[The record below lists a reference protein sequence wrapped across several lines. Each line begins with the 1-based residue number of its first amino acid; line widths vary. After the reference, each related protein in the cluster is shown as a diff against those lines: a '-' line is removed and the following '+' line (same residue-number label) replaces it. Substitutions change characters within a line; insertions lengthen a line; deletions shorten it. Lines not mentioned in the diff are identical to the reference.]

1 MCFTEAISLGFWD
14 RAGTSGR
21 LDPVVRFCH
30 SAVTHL
36 WLASSIS
43 KSQGKHLVKL
53 WMNICMEMSS
63 EICEDMTRCTERKTR
78 NHLYIRFWKHLGRED
93 ACHIPWPSLLC
104 GEDKRHGDLPKAACL
119 EDVLRSHQRSTECAW
134 IKAYSKIFRYL
145 AVRPCIQV
153 AAQKQMQK
161 KCLSLRKMSSC
172 SILSILV
179 KDCTWYLLLS
189 LQSFNHPPFPSISWG
204 GGNWLNELKLW
215 RQVPKTSLK
224 EAGERK
230 EKTGYKD
237 RNRLWYT

>member
-1 MCFTEAISLGFWD
+1 
-14 RAGTSGR
+14 
-21 LDPVVRFCH
+21 
-30 SAVTHL
+30 
-36 WLASSIS
+36 
-43 KSQGKHLVKL
+43 
-53 WMNICMEMSS
+53 MNICMEMSS

-145 AVRPCIQV
+145 AVRETLHPSGCTEANAKEMFVSPQNV
-153 AAQKQMQK
+153 LMQHPFHK
-161 KCLSLRKMSSC
+161 RLHM
-172 SILSILV
+172 I
-179 KDCTWYLLLS
+179 LLS

-224 EAGERK
+224 EAGER
-230 EKTGYKD
+230 
-237 RNRLWYT
+237 NRKRLATRIGTDYGIRRTCIFVHIFF